1 MFEIYNGTDKF
12 TQWTKDNKLIMNELP
27 VGAEVLF
34 YNDPN
39 EDEPQVAEVYEM
51 QDGDKTIHVCD
62 IPNILFTQ
70 SSKIKVRVPEK
81 VKGLYGNIHK
91 VVGNRE
97 KYFEIVATEKPA
109 DYVDDPVD
117 TEGDAL
123 TEDDVITII
132 KEYHSETDT
141 DLPYASDE
149 SVDDMLTDVFGE

>member
-51 QDGDKTIHVCD
+51 QDGDKTIHVCN
-62 IPNILFTQ
+62 IPNILLTRTN
-70 SSKIKVRVPEK
+70 KIKVRVPEK
-81 VKGLYGNIHK
+81 VKGLYGNVHK
-91 VVGNRE
+91 IVGNRE
-97 KYFEIVATEKPA
+97 KYFEIMATEKPA
-109 DYVDDPVD
+109 DYIDDPVTD
-117 TEGDAL
+117 DSL
-123 TEDDVITII
+123 TEADVITII
-132 KEYHSETDT
+132 KEYHSSDTT

-149 SVDDMLTDVFGE
+149 SVDGVLTDVFGE